1 MDEACI
7 STTFAAVWALSN
19 LDLGAP
25 EARPIVRLLE
35 GMPSALRFALD
46 HPLVH
51 FGAIGLSSASYCAVS
66 PAHTRK
72 PSHSHRLI
80 GVSGG
85 CGQILCALVFGKD
98 EAGGAKFQFTQEL
111 VDDIVAARKD
121 FLTGALVSLYP
132 TIPAYDLR
140 SLVHL
145 CISGTACLLDRT
157 AGVPDH

>member
-51 FGAIGLSSASYCAVS
+51 FGAIGLSSASFCAVS

-72 PSHSHRLI
+72 LSHSPPHWCLGWVR
-80 GVSGG
+80 
-85 CGQILCALVFGKD
+85 A
-98 EAGGAKFQFTQEL
+98 
-111 VDDIVAARKD
+111 D
-121 FLTGALVSLYP
+121 FM
-132 TIPAYDLR
+132 R
-140 SLVHL
+140 
-145 CISGTACLLDRT
+145 
-157 AGVPDH
+157 AGVREG